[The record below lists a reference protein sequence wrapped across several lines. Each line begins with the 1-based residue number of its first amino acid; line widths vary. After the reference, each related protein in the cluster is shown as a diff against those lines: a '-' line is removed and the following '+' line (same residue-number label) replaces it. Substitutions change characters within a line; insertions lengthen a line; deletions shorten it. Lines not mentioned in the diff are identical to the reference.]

1 MPRVKLSEL
10 HKSQRENI
18 CNKLIEIVGNEF
30 YLCDLDADISKQNA
44 IMELKDE
51 IPKYF
56 AVSGISTFKK
66 SFDAK
71 RDYLSLVK
79 GILKQQGYTIVI
91 KRANKKINDHGLV
104 QQTSKYEIIRDNI
117 NSFVSENNYI

>member
-10 HKSQRENI
+10 HKLQRENI

-117 NSFVSENNYI
+117 NSFVSENNYL

>member
-10 HKSQRENI
+10 HKLQRENI

-51 IPKYF
+51 ILKYF
-56 AVSGISTFKK
+56 AVSEISTFKQ
-66 SFDAK
+66 SFNAK

-79 GILKQQGYTIVI
+79 CILKQQGYTVI
-91 KRANKKINDHGLV
+91 SKKANKKINDHGLV
-104 QQTSKYEIIRDNI
+104 QQTSKYTIIRN
-117 NSFVSENNYI
+117 NTSSFLSEFNN

>member
-10 HKSQRENI
+10 HKLQRENI

-30 YLCDLDADISKQNA
+30 YLCDLDSDISKQNA

-71 RDYLSLVK
+71 RDYLSIVK

-117 NSFVSENNYI
+117 NSFVSENNYL

>member
-10 HKSQRENI
+10 HKLQRENI
-18 CNKLIEIVGNEF
+18 CNKLIEIVENEF

-51 IPKYF
+51 ILKYF

-66 SFDAK
+66 SFDTK

-104 QQTSKYEIIRDNI
+104 QQTSKYTIFRDNN
-117 NSFVSENNYI
+117 NSFVSENNYL